1 MEHNTDLTTHKA
13 IAVMASPKMDIKE
26 ELSTCFH
33 LDTALLKSSENVLS
47 ETKTFSK
54 KMIETLFNS

>member
-33 LDTALLKSSENVLS
+33 LDTALLKSSEKFIIWN
-47 ETKTFSK
+47 K
-54 KMIETLFNS
+54 KIQ